1 MNSTAGRVALAIAS
15 LVAASFSV
23 TALMES
29 RRPQSPIRP
38 IQVDSRESLTVNDG
52 RPVAEAAWQLEKRY
66 GWVITYED
74 PIYIHSSEIVDVTT
88 QVRRDLDQYK
98 PGEAPKV
105 FVPKGGEL
113 SINLNLNSET
123 GRPVN
128 SPESVMQQILD
139 ANTEAGY
146 AGRFR
151 LESDGQILHII
162 PTAYRDR
169 FGALVPQQSVL
180 DSIITIPSQERS
192 GLQSLEL
199 LCHEVGRITRTKI
212 SLGTIDPNL
221 FANSRNHL
229 SAHREKARDFLVK
242 LLQSTTV
249 DTSLSWRLL
258 YDPTM
263 KIYFLNIHA
272 VTK

>member
-1 MNSTAGRVALAIAS
+1 
-15 LVAASFSV
+15 
-23 TALMES
+23 
-29 RRPQSPIRP
+29 
-38 IQVDSRESLTVNDG
+38 VNDG

-74 PIYIHSSEIVDVTT
+74 PIYVYSSEIVDVTT
-88 QVRRDLDQYK
+88 QISRNLDQYK

-113 SINLNLNSET
+113 SIDLNLNSET
-123 GRPVN
+123 GRPVD
-128 SPESVMQQILD
+128 SPESVMQQVLD

-169 FGALVPQQSVL
+169 FGALLPQQSVL

-192 GLQSLEL
+192 DLQSLEL
-199 LCHEVGRITRTKI
+199 LRDEVGRITRTKI
-212 SLGTIDPNL
+212 GFGTFDPNL
-221 FANSRNHL
+221 FANSRNRL
-229 SAHREKARDFLVK
+229 SAHREKARYYLVR
-242 LLQSTTV
+242 LLENAAP

-263 KIYFLNIHA
+263 KIYFLNIHE